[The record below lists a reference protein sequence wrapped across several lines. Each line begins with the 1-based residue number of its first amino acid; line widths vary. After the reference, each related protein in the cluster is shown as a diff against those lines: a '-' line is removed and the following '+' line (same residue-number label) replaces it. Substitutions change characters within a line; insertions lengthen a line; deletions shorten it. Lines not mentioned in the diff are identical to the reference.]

1 MVFHKPWL
9 RLFWI
14 LDGRFKNPEGMPD
27 MRGVD
32 EEDKNHKCTGN
43 ETSGNLGVPE
53 VRGEG
58 GGMKRKIQPEP
69 DLGYWKAIFMI
80 IVFVVAVIAF
90 GSGIRIGMML
100 SCRGG

>member
-1 MVFHKPWL
+1 
-9 RLFWI
+9 
-14 LDGRFKNPEGMPD
+14 
-27 MRGVD
+27 
-32 EEDKNHKCTGN
+32 
-43 ETSGNLGVPE
+43 
-53 VRGEG
+53 
-58 GGMKRKIQPEP
+58 MKRKIQPEP